1 MFKRKKMKQ
10 DFIAL
15 ENIDLEIHEG
25 EVIGIIGRNGA
36 GKSTL
41 LRVIAGIYA
50 PDSGSV
56 LVRGKVS
63 LLASVGVGFNR
74 ELTGRENVYLYGAI
88 IGLKKEIIQQ
98 KMDQIITFSQLDEF
112 IDSPLKTYSSGMKA
126 RLGFSVAANLE
137 ADILLIDEVFGVGD
151 ASFRERLQDE
161 DFRNGPTIE

>member
-1 MFKRKKMKQ
+1 MKRPSVSIINMGFKFPVGNLLVRTLRGRLTGMFKRKKMKQ

-74 ELTGRENVYLYGAI
+74 
-88 IGLKKEIIQQ
+88 
-98 KMDQIITFSQLDEF
+98 
-112 IDSPLKTYSSGMKA
+112 
-126 RLGFSVAANLE
+126 
-137 ADILLIDEVFGVGD
+137 
-151 ASFRERLQDE
+151 
-161 DFRNGPTIE
+161 